1 MRAPQERRPS
11 MIDPV
16 QPAAETAA
24 GATAG
29 GQPFPASR
37 KVHVS
42 GTRPDVRVP
51 MREIELTPTR
61 VHAGH
66 AAPPAAAA
74 AAEAAGAGA
83 AEAAGAAA
91 AAVPNAPLL
100 VYDTSGPYT
109 DP

>member
-1 MRAPQERRPS
+1 MPSTNTAVPAVSRRRRADAAPGSQRRGLAAPRARQERRPS

-16 QPAAETAA
+16 QTAAEPEA

-37 KVHVS
+37 KVYVS

-61 VHAGH
+61 VYAG
-66 AAPPAAAA
+66 P
-74 AAEAAGAGA
+74 
-83 AEAAGAAA
+83 AAGAAPA
-91 AAVPNAPLL
+91 
-100 VYDTSGPYT
+100 
-109 DP
+109 